1 MSRILDK
8 NGRPISRRRF
18 LQGMGALAGSTV
30 LASSPFRTLGASD
43 QVLNILTW
51 PGHGDPFV
59 VREFEEQYNCTVRA
73 REYEGGEEM
82 LAMVNQAPPGTYD
95 VIMADAEYIQ
105 MLRDGDFIQ
114 RLDPSDYPLE
124 DFWPEFQEFESHW
137 ADGDLYSVM
146 LRFGYIGMAYRTD
159 IFDEDEVTS
168 YSALW
173 SDKAAGR
180 VGFFD
185 WYLPSMGCVSLYEG
199 NEDPFDIDSAAFEAL
214 KERLFSLEPQTAGFR
229 GMSGVFSML
238 TDGTAS
244 VVPGVGDWVAFL
256 LQEDGIPVASAVPE
270 EGGLQWTE
278 SLSIAN
284 GAQNPD
290 LARAFI
296 QYMTSPEGQV
306 KTARLPAYA
315 ASIPNRKGWE
325 LLNEDYPDAAK
336 SLRHTFDD
344 RNVIDEYRDGLISLR
359 RLPAQQNIE
368 LWNDAWTEF
377 KSL

>member
-1 MSRILDK
+1 MSNIVDK
-8 NGRPISRRRF
+8 NGRPFSRRRF
-18 LQGMGALAGSTV
+18 LQGMGALAGTAV
-30 LASSPFRTLGASD
+30 LSSSPFRSLHASD

-59 VREFEEQYNCTVRA
+59 VREFEEQYNCTVRT

-82 LAMVNQAPPGTYD
+82 IAMVNQAPPGTYD

-114 RLDPSDYPLE
+114 RLDPSDYPFD

-137 ADGDLYSVM
+137 VDGDLYSVM

-159 IFDEDEVTS
+159 VFDEDEVSS

-173 SDKAAGR
+173 SDKGEGR

-199 NEDPFDIDSAAFEAL
+199 NEYPFDIDSAAFEAV
-214 KERLFSLEPQTAGFR
+214 KERLFTLEPQIAGFR

-244 VVPGVGDWVAFL
+244 VIPGVGDWVAFL
-256 LQEDGIPVASAVPE
+256 LQEDGVPVASSVPE

-290 LARAFI
+290 LAKSFI

-325 LLNEDYPDAAK
+325 LLNEEYPDAAR
-336 SLRHTFDD
+336 SLRHTFED
-344 RNVIDEYRDGLISLR
+344 RNVIDEYRDGLINLR
-359 RLPAQQNIE
+359 RLPVQQDIE
-368 LWNDAWTEF
+368 QWNDAWTEL